1 MGVYLRVPNWDDD
14 FSKLEFQPVILNRR
28 WDEDERTDVV
38 ASLMVTRFE
47 QSFVDIEPTCSCGAT
62 TGRHNH
68 HCPKCN
74 TPVKSIFDHGFV
86 SDVWLQ
92 TPTGFSA
99 LILPNF
105 LTMLLR
111 TFKKSKDRFNAI
123 EYLLNP
129 AYSVPDKRDEA
140 YQSFLEL
147 NIPRGYNYFVDN
159 FDVVFEKMIDSR
171 IFGGNTS
178 GIRTIRRF
186 VEENRSKLFPHFQPL
201 PSKHSIITEKSNSGV
216 VETNRNML
224 TVVDAAR
231 VFYALENADAH
242 LSQRAKEARVFNAMT
257 SIIGYRDHVDRKI
270 MSRKPG
276 WWRKQVY
283 GTRVGPSARAVITS
297 LTGVHRYDAIRPPI
311 GIGLVVYFPHISGEL
326 LRRGRTPNQAAHE
339 IYSALTTPNREI
351 YDIVNKKF
359 PNECTF
365 SDGMPFAASR
375 TPILD
380 KRSIQA
386 LTAEYFKEDLDDSTI
401 GLPIDTTAGFNADFD
416 GDQMAVRP
424 ILAEKDWDVIK
435 AMSPESGLIDFN
447 DPYGHNSN
455 MGLCVPIITTLNE
468 IIYSE

>member
-129 AYSVPDKRDEA
+129 AYSVPDKRDDA

-270 MSRKPG
+270 MSRN
-276 WWRKQVY
+276 
-283 GTRVGPSARAVITS
+283 RVGGVSKCTVLVLGLLPVRLSPRLPVCIVI
-297 LTGVHRYDAIRPPI
+297 
-311 GIGLVVYFPHISGEL
+311 
-326 LRRGRTPNQAAHE
+326 
-339 IYSALTTPNREI
+339 
-351 YDIVNKKF
+351 
-359 PNECTF
+359 
-365 SDGMPFAASR
+365 MPFVRRLVLVWSCTSR
-375 TPILD
+375 TSQVSCCAEVE
-380 KRSIQA
+380 R
-386 LTAEYFKEDLDDSTI
+386 LTR
-401 GLPIDTTAGFNADFD
+401 LPMRFT
-416 GDQMAVRP
+416 P
-424 ILAEKDWDVIK
+424 
-435 AMSPESGLIDFN
+435 P
-447 DPYGHNSN
+447 
-455 MGLCVPIITTLNE
+455 
-468 IIYSE
+468 